1 MFKLR
6 VIGDLG
12 FEFWQDIPGYE
23 GLYKVSIYGN
33 VKSIKRQVRGKSNSL
48 HYLPEKELVQVI
60 IRQYLSVGL
69 HKDGIVKTHPVHRLV
84 AEVFIP
90 KFNLNFKC
98 VNHKSEVKTENQ
110 VWNLEWCTYEYNN
123 NYGTRLSRA
132 IKSLINNPKRSKEVA
147 QYDISGN
154 KVAVYCSASE
164 AARINGCD
172 QGNISNCCRGRQK
185 SAYGYIWK
193 YNN

>member
-33 VKSIKRQVRGKSNSL
+33 VKSLKKQVRGKSNSL
-48 HYLPEKELVQVI
+48 RCLPEIELVQTI
-60 IRQYLSVGL
+60 MRQYLSVGL
-69 HKDGIVKTHPVHRLV
+69 HKDGNIKTCPVHRLV

-90 KFNLNFKC
+90 KFNSNFKC

-110 VWNLEWCTYEYNN
+110 VWNLEWCDAGYNN

-132 IKSLINNPKRSKEVA
+132 IMSLINNPKRSKEVA
-147 QYDISGN
+147 QYDNSILY
-154 KVAVYCSASE
+154 V
-164 AARINGCD
+164 
-172 QGNISNCCRGRQK
+172 
-185 SAYGYIWK
+185 
-193 YNN
+193 